1 MLHVIRERATGW
13 VAYFIVLII
22 SIPFALWGISEYL
35 GFGGGADVAEV
46 NGHPIPVERYNELY
60 QDNRSRN
67 TPPPGADSEQWERGL
82 KLRVL
87 DGLIDQVL
95 LFQYLD
101 GERLDVT
108 DAKLA
113 QSIQAMDLFRVD
125 GRFDEE
131 RYQKILEVNRITP
144 ARFEAD
150 QREQMR
156 TQIIAQMLT
165 DSALATDAEVREYQ
179 ALQDQTRDIRYF
191 EVKGDRFF
199 DPGAVTGEE
208 IKADYEESQDRY
220 MEPERVKVSYLELR
234 LDSMDDGTPLSEEAV
249 AEYYEARALDFMAPE
264 LRKLRQIFLKGPE
277 SDEQARALYQ
287 RLQEGEDFAEL
298 AEEHSQDD
306 LSRSRGG
313 QIGWVAEGDLPE
325 DLAALVF
332 SLDPGNVSEPIKTER
347 GVYLLD
353 VQELEPARLQPLE
366 EVRDQVVEQARRA
379 DLEGRYAAAAEELGL
394 LAYENPESL
403 AAAAEQLGM
412 EIQSTDLMPLTALPA
427 GVLTQEAV
435 VAALRSDEVLRG
447 GMNSDRIDLEV
458 DWSVVVRV
466 DEHEEARTL
475 PLEAVADRVRNDLA
489 RQAAWTAL
497 LAHASELTERLR
509 EEPDIEALAENDG
522 AELITRA
529 GLTRDAEEVPRQVG
543 EKAFSLSRP
552 EGSPSVGVAILYDG
566 VALVAV
572 DAVHEAP
579 PAEIREEDRENL
591 RAKMRFDEAEA
602 FRAALLAQAEVT
614 RYPDRLE

>member
-46 NGHPIPVERYNELY
+46 NGHPIPIERYNELY
-60 QDNRSRN
+60 QNNRSRN

-125 GRFDEE
+125 GHFDEE

-156 TQIIAQMLT
+156 TQIIAQMLA

-179 ALQDQTRDIRYF
+179 ALKDQSRDIRYF

-199 DPGAVTGEE
+199 DPGAVTEEE

-220 MEPERVKVSYLELR
+220 MAPERVKVSYLELR

-264 LRKLRQIFLKGPE
+264 LRKLRQIFLKGSE
-277 SDEQARALYQ
+277 SDEQARALYKTPSG
-287 RLQEGEDFAEL
+287 R
-298 AEEHSQDD
+298 
-306 LSRSRGG
+306 RGFRRVG
-313 QIGWVAEGDLPE
+313 
-325 DLAALVF
+325 
-332 SLDPGNVSEPIKTER
+332 PG
-347 GVYLLD
+347 
-353 VQELEPARLQPLE
+353 
-366 EVRDQVVEQARRA
+366 
-379 DLEGRYAAAAEELGL
+379 
-394 LAYENPESL
+394 
-403 AAAAEQLGM
+403 
-412 EIQSTDLMPLTALPA
+412 
-427 GVLTQEAV
+427 
-435 VAALRSDEVLRG
+435 
-447 GMNSDRIDLEV
+447 
-458 DWSVVVRV
+458 
-466 DEHEEARTL
+466 
-475 PLEAVADRVRNDLA
+475 
-489 RQAAWTAL
+489 
-497 LAHASELTERLR
+497 
-509 EEPDIEALAENDG
+509 
-522 AELITRA
+522 
-529 GLTRDAEEVPRQVG
+529 
-543 EKAFSLSRP
+543 AFP
-552 EGSPSVGVAILYDG
+552 G
-566 VALVAV
+566 
-572 DAVHEAP
+572 
-579 PAEIREEDRENL
+579 
-591 RAKMRFDEAEA
+591 
-602 FRAALLAQAEVT
+602 
-614 RYPDRLE
+614 

>member
-46 NGHPIPVERYNELY
+46 NGQPIPIERYNELY
-60 QDNRSRN
+60 QNNRSRN
-67 TPPPGADSEQWERGL
+67 TPPSGVDSEQWERGL

-101 GERLDVT
+101 SERLDVT

-156 TQIIAQMLT
+156 TQIIAQMLA

-179 ALQDQTRDIRYF
+179 ALKDQTRDIRYF

-199 DPGAVTGEE
+199 DPDAVTEEE
-208 IKADYEESQDRY
+208 IKADYEGSQDRY
-220 MEPERVKVSYLELR
+220 MAPERVKVSYLELR
-234 LDSMDDGTPLSEEAV
+234 LDSMDDGAPLSEEAV

-264 LRKLRQIFLKGPE
+264 LRKLRQIFLKGSE
-277 SDEQARALYQ
+277 SDEQAQALYK

-298 AEEHSQDD
+298 AREHSQDE

-313 QIGWVAEGDLPE
+313 QIGWVAEEDLPE
-325 DLAALVF
+325 DLATLVF
-332 SLDPGNVSEPIKTER
+332 SLEPGKVSEPIKTER

-366 EVRDQVVEQARRA
+366 EVLDQVVEQARRA

-403 AAAAEQLGM
+403 APAAEQLGM
-412 EIQSTDLMPLTALPA
+412 KIQNTDLVPLTALPV

-435 VAALRSDEVLRG
+435 LTALRSDEVLRG

-458 DWSVVVRV
+458 DWSIVVRV
-466 DEHEEARTL
+466 DEYEEARTL
-475 PLEAVADRVRNDLA
+475 PLEAVADRIRNDLA

-509 EEPDIEALAENDG
+509 EEPDIEALAESDG
-522 AELITRA
+522 AKLITRA
-529 GLTRDAEEVPRQVG
+529 GLTRDAEEVPRQIG

-572 DAVHEAP
+572 GAVHEAP
-579 PAEIREEDRENL
+579 PAEIRGEDRENL

>member
-1 MLHVIRERATGW
+1 M
-13 VAYFIVLII
+13 
-22 SIPFALWGISEYL
+22 
-35 GFGGGADVAEV
+35 
-46 NGHPIPVERYNELY
+46 
-60 QDNRSRN
+60 
-67 TPPPGADSEQWERGL
+67 
-82 KLRVL
+82 
-87 DGLIDQVL
+87 
-95 LFQYLD
+95 
-101 GERLDVT
+101 
-108 DAKLA
+108 A
-113 QSIQAMDLFRVD
+113 Q
-125 GRFDEE
+125 
-131 RYQKILEVNRITP
+131 
-144 ARFEAD
+144 
-150 QREQMR
+150 
-156 TQIIAQMLT
+156 
-165 DSALATDAEVREYQ
+165 
-179 ALQDQTRDIRYF
+179 
-191 EVKGDRFF
+191 
-199 DPGAVTGEE
+199 
-208 IKADYEESQDRY
+208 
-220 MEPERVKVSYLELR
+220 
-234 LDSMDDGTPLSEEAV
+234 
-249 AEYYEARALDFMAPE
+249 
-264 LRKLRQIFLKGPE
+264 
-277 SDEQARALYQ
+277 
-287 RLQEGEDFAEL
+287 
-298 AEEHSQDD
+298 EHSQDE

-353 VQELEPARLQPLE
+353 VQELEPARLQSLE

-412 EIQSTDLMPLTALPA
+412 EIQSTDLVPLPALPV

-435 VAALRSDEVLRG
+435 VTALRSDEVLRG

-509 EEPDIEALAENDG
+509 EEPDIEALAESDG
-522 AELITRA
+522 ARLITRA

>member
-46 NGHPIPVERYNELY
+46 NGHPIPVERYNEVY
-60 QDNRSRN
+60 QRTRSDN
-67 TPPPGADSEQWERGL
+67 PPPSGMDSEQWERGL
-82 KLRVL
+82 KLRVM
-87 DGLIDQVL
+87 DGLIDRVL

-156 TQIIAQMLT
+156 TQIIAQMLA

-199 DPGAVTGEE
+199 DPEAVTEEE
-208 IKADYEESQDRY
+208 IKADYEESQDLY
-220 MEPERVKVSYLELR
+220 MTPERVKVSYLELR

-264 LRKLRQIFLKGPE
+264 LRKLRQIFLKGSE
-277 SDEQARALYQ
+277 SDEQAQALYK

-298 AEEHSQDD
+298 AQEHSQDE

-313 QIGWVAEGDLPE
+313 QIGWVAEEDLPE

-332 SLDPGNVSEPIKTER
+332 SLEPGKVSEPIKTER
-347 GVYLLD
+347 GIYLLD
-353 VQELEPARLQPLE
+353 VQELEPARLQSLE
-366 EVRDQVVEQARRA
+366 EVRDQVAEQARRA

-403 AAAAEQLGM
+403 AAAAEQLDM
-412 EIQSTDLMPLTALPA
+412 EIQSTDLVPLTALPV

-435 VAALRSDEVLRG
+435 VTALRSDEVLRG

-458 DWSVVVRV
+458 DWSIVVRV
-466 DEHEEARTL
+466 DEYEEARTL
-475 PLEAVADRVRNDLA
+475 PLEAVADRIRNDLA
-489 RQAAWTAL
+489 RQAAWAAL

-509 EEPDIEALAENDG
+509 EEPDIEALAESDG
-522 AELITRA
+522 AKLVTRT
-529 GLTRDAEEVPRQVG
+529 GLTREAEEVPQQIG

-552 EGSPSVGVAILYDG
+552 EGSPSVGIAILYDG

-579 PAEIREEDRENL
+579 PAEIREGDRENL
-591 RAKMRFDEAEA
+591 RAKMRLDEAEA

>member
-1 MLHVIRERATGW
+1 M
-13 VAYFIVLII
+13 AYFIVLII

>member
-46 NGHPIPVERYNELY
+46 NGHPIPIERYNELY
-60 QDNRSRN
+60 QNSRSRN

-125 GRFDEE
+125 GHFDEE

-156 TQIIAQMLT
+156 TQIIAQMLA

-179 ALQDQTRDIRYF
+179 ALKDQTRDIRYF
-191 EVKGDRFF
+191 EVEGDRFF
-199 DPGAVTGEE
+199 DPEAVTEEE

-220 MEPERVKVSYLELR
+220 MAPERVKVSYLELR

-264 LRKLRQIFLKGPE
+264 LRKLRQIFLKGSE
-277 SDEQARALYQ
+277 SDEQARALYK

-298 AEEHSQDD
+298 AREHSQDE

-353 VQELEPARLQPLE
+353 VQELEPARLQSLE

-379 DLEGRYAAAAEELGL
+379 DLEDRYAAAAEELGL

-403 AAAAEQLGM
+403 AAVAEQLGM
-412 EIQSTDLMPLTALPA
+412 EIQSTDLIPLPALPA

-489 RQAAWTAL
+489 RQAAWAAL
-497 LAHASELTERLR
+497 LAHASELAERFR
-509 EEPDIEALAENDG
+509 EEPDIEALAESDG

-529 GLTRDAEEVPRQVG
+529 GLTRGAEEVPRQVG

-579 PAEIREEDRENL
+579 PAEMREEDRENL

>member
-13 VAYFIVLII
+13 VAYFIVLLI

-46 NGHPIPVERYNELY
+46 NGHSIPTERYNELY
-60 QDNRSRN
+60 QNNRSRS
-67 TPPPGADSEQWERGL
+67 TPPPGVDSEQWERDL

-95 LFQYLD
+95 LLQYLD
-101 GERLDVT
+101 DERLDIT
-108 DAKLA
+108 DADLA

-131 RYQKILEVNRITP
+131 RYRNILEVNRVTP

-156 TQIIAQMLT
+156 AQIIAQVLT
-165 DSALATDAEVREYQ
+165 DSALVTDAELREYQ
-179 ALQDQTRDIRYF
+179 ALKDQTRDIRYF
-191 EVKGDRFF
+191 EIRRDRFF
-199 DPGAVTGEE
+199 DPEAVTEE
-208 IKADYEESQDRY
+208 KIKAGYEESQDRY
-220 MEPERVKVSYLELR
+220 MAPERVKVSYLELR
-234 LDSMDDGTPLSEEAV
+234 LDSMDDGTPLSEEAI
-249 AEYYEARALDFMAPE
+249 AEYYEAHTLDFMAPE
-264 LRKLRQIFLKGPE
+264 LRKMRQIFLKGPE
-277 SDEQARALYQ
+277 SDEQAQALYK

-298 AEEHSQDD
+298 AQAHSQDE
-306 LSRSRGG
+306 LSLSRGG
-313 QIGWVAEGDLPE
+313 EIGWVAEEDLPE
-325 DLAALVF
+325 DLAALAF
-332 SLDPGNVSEPIKTER
+332 SLEPGKMSEPIKTER
-347 GVYLLD
+347 GVYLLNAQD
-353 VQELEPARLQPLE
+353 SEPARLQSLE
-366 EVRDQVVEQARRA
+366 EVRGQVVEQARRA

-403 AAAAEQLGM
+403 VAAAEQLGM
-412 EIQSTDLMPLTALPA
+412 EIRSTDLIPLTALPM

-435 VAALRSDEVLRG
+435 VTALRSDEVLRG

-466 DEHEEARTL
+466 DEYEEARTL
-475 PLEAVADRVRNDLA
+475 PFEAVADRIRDDLA
-489 RQAAWTAL
+489 RQTAWTAL
-497 LAHASELTERLR
+497 LAHVSELTERLR
-509 EEPDIEALAENDG
+509 EEPDIEALAESDG
-522 AELITRA
+522 VELITRA
-529 GLTRDAEEVPRQVG
+529 GLTRDAEEVPWQIV
-543 EKAFSLSRP
+543 EKAFSLPRP
-552 EGSPSVGVAILYDG
+552 ESSPSAGMAILYDG

-579 PAEIREEDRENL
+579 PVEIREEDRENL
-591 RAKMRFDEAEA
+591 LARMRFDEAEA

>member
-46 NGHPIPVERYNELY
+46 NGRPIPIERYNELY
-60 QDNRSRN
+60 QNNRSRN

-113 QSIQAMDLFRVD
+113 QSIQAMDLFRID
-125 GRFDEE
+125 GHFDEE

-156 TQIIAQMLT
+156 TQIVAQMLA

-179 ALQDQTRDIRYF
+179 ALKDQIRDIRYF

-199 DPGAVTGEE
+199 DPEAVTEEE

-220 MEPERVKVSYLELR
+220 MAPERVKVSYLELR

-264 LRKLRQIFLKGPE
+264 LRKLRQIFLKGSG
-277 SDEQARALYQ
+277 SDEQAQALYK
-287 RLQEGEDFAEL
+287 RLQEGEDFTEL
-298 AEEHSQDD
+298 AREHSQDE

-332 SLDPGNVSEPIKTER
+332 SLDPGKVSEPIKTER
-347 GVYLLD
+347 GIYLLD
-353 VQELEPARLQPLE
+353 VQELEEARLRSLE

-394 LAYENPESL
+394 LAYESPESL

-412 EIQSTDLMPLTALPA
+412 EIQSTGLVPLTALPV

-435 VAALRSDEVLRG
+435 VTALRSDEVLRG
-447 GMNSDRIDLEV
+447 GVNSDRIDLEV
-458 DWSVVVRV
+458 DWSIVVRV
-466 DEHEEARTL
+466 DEYEEARAL
-475 PLEAVADRVRNDLA
+475 SLEVVADRIRNDLA
-489 RQAAWTAL
+489 RQAAWAAL

-509 EEPDIEALAENDG
+509 EEPDIEALAESDG
-522 AELITRA
+522 ARLVMRA
-529 GLTRDAEEVPRQVG
+529 GLTRDAEEVPRQIG

-552 EGSPSVGVAILYDG
+552 EGSPSVGIAILYDG

-572 DAVHEAP
+572 DAVHEAL

-591 RAKMRFDEAEA
+591 RAQMRFDEAKA

>member
-1 MLHVIRERATGW
+1 MLHVIREKATGW
-13 VAYFIVLII
+13 VAYFIILII

-35 GFGGGADVAEV
+35 GFGGSADVAEV
-46 NGHPIPVERYNELY
+46 NGQPIPVERYNELY

-67 TPPPGADSEQWERGL
+67 TPPPGVDPEQWERGL

-87 DGLIDQVL
+87 DGLIDRVL

-101 GERLDVT
+101 RERIDVT
-108 DAKLA
+108 DARLA
-113 QSIQAMDLFRVD
+113 QSIQALDLFRVD
-125 GRFDEE
+125 GRFDEK
-131 RYQKILEVNRITP
+131 RYQQILDANRMTP

-156 TQIIAQMLT
+156 AQIMGQMLT
-165 DSALATDAEVREYQ
+165 DSALATDAEVRDYL
-179 ALQDQTRDIRYF
+179 ALKDQTRDIRYF
-191 EVKGDRFF
+191 RIPEGRFYE
-199 DPGAVTGEE
+199 PGAVTEE
-208 IKADYEESQDRY
+208 DIQATYEAEKDRY
-220 MEPERVKVSYLELR
+220 RAPERVRVSYLELR
-234 LDSMDDGTPLSEEAV
+234 LDRLDDAAPLSEEAIV
-249 AEYYEARALDFMAPE
+249 AHYEARALDFMAPE

-277 SDEQARALYQ
+277 SDESAQALYR
-287 RLQEGEDFAEL
+287 RLQDGEDFADL
-298 AEEHSQDD
+298 ARAHSQDE
-306 LSRSRGG
+306 LSRERSG

-332 SLDPGNVSEPIKTER
+332 SLEPGTVSEPVKTER
-347 GVYLLD
+347 GVYLLE
-353 VQELEPARLQPLE
+353 VQEREPARLQALE
-366 EVRDQVVEQARRA
+366 AVRDQVVEQARRA

-403 AAAAEQLGM
+403 AVAAEQLGM
-412 EIQSTDLMPLTALPA
+412 DIQSTDRVPLTALPE

-435 VAALRSDEVLRG
+435 IAALRRDEVLRE

-466 DEHEEARTL
+466 DEYEEARTL
-475 PLEAVADRVRNDLA
+475 PLEAVAERIRNDLA
-489 RQAAWTAL
+489 RQAAWSAL

-509 EEPDIEALAENDG
+509 ENPDIESLAEHDG
-522 AELITRA
+522 AELVSHA
-529 GLTRDAEEVPRQVG
+529 GLTRDAETVPQQVR

-552 EGSPSVGVAILYDG
+552 ERTPSVGLAILYDG
-566 VALVAV
+566 AALVAV

-579 PAEIREEDRENL
+579 VAEIQQEDRENL
-591 RAKMRFDEAEA
+591 RVQIQIDEAGA
-602 FRAALLAQAEVT
+602 FRAALLAQAEVI

>member
-46 NGHPIPVERYNELY
+46 NGHPIPIERYNELY
-60 QDNRSRN
+60 QNNRSKN

-125 GRFDEE
+125 GHFDEE

-165 DSALATDAEVREYQ
+165 DSALATDAEVQEYQ
-179 ALQDQTRDIRYF
+179 ALKDQSRDVRYF

-199 DPGAVTGEE
+199 DPGTVTEEE

-220 MEPERVKVSYLELR
+220 MAPERVKVSYLELR

-264 LRKLRQIFLKGPE
+264 LRKLRQIFLKGSE
-277 SDEQARALYQ
+277 SDEQARELYK

-298 AEEHSQDD
+298 AQEHSQDE

-347 GVYLLD
+347 GIYLLD
-353 VQELEPARLQPLE
+353 VQELEPARLQSLE

-412 EIQSTDLMPLTALPA
+412 EIQSTDLVPLPALPA

-435 VAALRSDEVLRG
+435 VTALRSDEVLRG

-489 RQAAWTAL
+489 RQAAWAAL

-509 EEPDIEALAENDG
+509 EEPDIEALAESDG
-522 AELITRA
+522 ARLITRA

>member
-46 NGHPIPVERYNELY
+46 NGHPIPIERYNELY
-60 QDNRSRN
+60 QNNRSRN

-125 GRFDEE
+125 GHFDEE

-179 ALQDQTRDIRYF
+179 ALQDQTRDVRYF

-199 DPGAVTGEE
+199 DLGAVTEEE

-220 MEPERVKVSYLELR
+220 MAPERVKVSYLELR

-264 LRKLRQIFLKGPE
+264 LRKLRQIFLKGSE
-277 SDEQARALYQ
+277 SDEQARELYK

-298 AEEHSQDD
+298 AQEHSQDE

-332 SLDPGNVSEPIKTER
+332 SLDPGKVSEPIKTER

-353 VQELEPARLQPLE
+353 VQELEPARLQSLE

-412 EIQSTDLMPLTALPA
+412 EIQSTDLVPLPALPA

-435 VAALRSDEVLRG
+435 VTALRSDEVLRG

-489 RQAAWTAL
+489 RQAAWAAL

-509 EEPDIEALAENDG
+509 EEPDIEALAESDG
-522 AELITRA
+522 ARLITRA

>member
-46 NGHPIPVERYNELY
+46 NGHPIPIERYNELY
-60 QDNRSRN
+60 QNNRSKN

-125 GRFDEE
+125 GHFDEE

-165 DSALATDAEVREYQ
+165 DSALATDAEVQEYQ
-179 ALQDQTRDIRYF
+179 ALKDQSRDVRYF

-199 DPGAVTGEE
+199 DPGAVTEEE

-220 MEPERVKVSYLELR
+220 MAPERVKVSYLELR

-264 LRKLRQIFLKGPE
+264 LRKLRQIFLKGSE
-277 SDEQARALYQ
+277 SDEQARELYK
-287 RLQEGEDFAEL
+287 RLQGGEDFAEL
-298 AEEHSQDD
+298 AQEHSQDE

-347 GVYLLD
+347 GIYLLD
-353 VQELEPARLQPLE
+353 VQELEPARLQSLE

-412 EIQSTDLMPLTALPA
+412 EIQSTDLVPLPALPA

-435 VAALRSDEVLRG
+435 VTALRSDEVLRG

-489 RQAAWTAL
+489 RQAAWAAL

-509 EEPDIEALAENDG
+509 EEPDIEALAESDG
-522 AELITRA
+522 ARLITRA

>member
-46 NGHPIPVERYNELY
+46 NGHSIPIERYNELY
-60 QDNRSRN
+60 QNNRSRN
-67 TPPPGADSEQWERGL
+67 TPPSGVDSEQWERGL
-82 KLRVL
+82 KLQVL
-87 DGLIDQVL
+87 DGLVDQVL

-101 GERLDVT
+101 GERLDIP

-131 RYQKILEVNRITP
+131 RYHQILEVNRITP

-156 TQIIAQMLT
+156 AQIIAQMLT

-179 ALQDQTRDIRYF
+179 ALKDQIRDIRYF
-191 EVKGDRFF
+191 EIKEDRFF
-199 DPGAVTGEE
+199 DPEAVTEEE
-208 IKADYEESQDRY
+208 IKAGYEESQDRH
-220 MEPERVKVSYLELR
+220 MAPERVRVSYLELR
-234 LDSMDDGTPLSEEAV
+234 LDGMDDGTPLSEEAV

-277 SDEQARALYQ
+277 SNEQAQALHE

-298 AEEHSQDD
+298 AQAHSQDE

-313 QIGWVAEGDLPE
+313 QIGWVAEEDLPE

-332 SLDPGNVSEPIKTER
+332 SLEPGKVSEPIETER
-347 GVYLLD
+347 GVYLLE

-366 EVRDQVVEQARRA
+366 EVRDQVAEQARRA
-379 DLEGRYAAAAEELGL
+379 DLEGRYAVAAEELGL

-412 EIQSTDLMPLTALPA
+412 EIQSTDLVPLTALPV

-435 VAALRSDEVLRG
+435 VTVLRSDGVLRG
-447 GMNSDRIDLEV
+447 GVNSDRIDLEV

-466 DEHEEARTL
+466 DEYQEARTL
-475 PLEAVADRVRNDLA
+475 PLEAVADRIRNDLA
-489 RQAAWTAL
+489 RQAAWAAL

-522 AELITRA
+522 AELIMRA
-529 GLTRDAEEVPRQVG
+529 GLTRNAEEVPQQVV
-543 EKAFSLSRP
+543 EKAFSLPRP
-552 EGSPSVGVAILYDG
+552 EGSPSAGIAILYDG

-572 DAVHEAP
+572 DAVHEAL
-579 PAEIREEDRENL
+579 PAEIGEEDRENL
-591 RAKMRFDEAEA
+591 RAQMRSDEAEA
-602 FRAALLAQAEVT
+602 FRAALLARAEVT

>member
-1 MLHVIRERATGW
+1 M
-13 VAYFIVLII
+13 AYFIVLII

-46 NGHPIPVERYNELY
+46 NGHPIPIERYNELY
-60 QDNRSRN
+60 QNNRSRN

-113 QSIQAMDLFRVD
+113 QSIQAMDLFRID
-125 GRFDEE
+125 GHFDEE

-156 TQIIAQMLT
+156 TQIVAQMLA

-179 ALQDQTRDIRYF
+179 ALKDQIRDIRYF

-199 DPGAVTGEE
+199 DPEAVTEEE

-220 MEPERVKVSYLELR
+220 MAPERVKVSYLELR

-264 LRKLRQIFLKGPE
+264 LRKLRQIFLKGSG
-277 SDEQARALYQ
+277 SDEQAQALYK

-298 AEEHSQDD
+298 AREHSQDE

-332 SLDPGNVSEPIKTER
+332 SLDPGKVSEPIKTER

-353 VQELEPARLQPLE
+353 VQELEEARLRSLE

-394 LAYENPESL
+394 LAYESPESL

-412 EIQSTDLMPLTALPA
+412 EIQSTDLVPLTALPV

-435 VAALRSDEVLRG
+435 VTALRSDEVLRG
-447 GMNSDRIDLEV
+447 GVNSDRIDLEV
-458 DWSVVVRV
+458 DWSIVVRV
-466 DEHEEARTL
+466 DEYEEARTL
-475 PLEAVADRVRNDLA
+475 SLEVVADRIRNDLA
-489 RQAAWTAL
+489 RQAAWAAL

-509 EEPDIEALAENDG
+509 EEPDIEALAESDG
-522 AELITRA
+522 ARLVMRA
-529 GLTRDAEEVPRQVG
+529 GLTRDAEEVPRQIG

-552 EGSPSVGVAILYDG
+552 EGSPSVGIAILYDG

-572 DAVHEAP
+572 DAVHEAL

-591 RAKMRFDEAEA
+591 RAQMRFDEAKA